1 MSIGRG
7 RFITIE
13 GGDGAGKSTHL
24 AFIGELLDEYGINHI
39 QTREPGG
46 TPIGE
51 RIRELVLNSSD
62 EDFGDDTEL
71 LLIFAARMEHLQK
84 VIRPAMESGIWV
96 VCDRFTDASYAYQGG
111 GRGMDPKRIH
121 ILESWVQQGLQPD
134 LTIVLDVPVDVGLSR
149 AHARGSD
156 TDRFESQA
164 DRFKEAVRQAYLDRA
179 AGDPDRM
186 QVVDAAQTIP
196 HVQEQIRAAMHS
208 LVARK

>member
-7 RFITIE
+7 SFITIE

-24 AFIGELLDEYGINHI
+24 AFIGRLLDEYGIKHI

-51 RIRELVLNSSD
+51 RIRELVLDSKD

-84 VIRPAMESGIWV
+84 IIRPAMESGTWV

-111 GRGMDPKRIH
+111 GRGMDPERIRV
-121 ILESWVQQGLQPD
+121 LESWVQQGLQPD
-134 LTIVLDVPVDVGLSR
+134 LTIVLDVPVDVGRSR
-149 AHARGSD
+149 ADARGSD
-156 TDRFESQA
+156 SDRFESQA
-164 DRFKEAVRQAYLDRA
+164 DGFKEAVRQAYLDRVA
-179 AGDPDRM
+179 EDPVRM
-186 QVVDAAQTIP
+186 QIVDAAKAIP
-196 HVQEQIRAAMHS
+196 DVQKQIRTVIHS
-208 LVARK
+208 LVAQG

>member
-7 RFITIE
+7 SFITIE

-24 AFIGELLDEYGINHI
+24 AFIGRLLDEYGIKHI

-51 RIRELVLNSSD
+51 RIRELVLDSKD

-84 VIRPAMESGIWV
+84 VIRPAMESGTWV

-111 GRGMDPKRIH
+111 GRGMDPERIRV
-121 ILESWVQQGLQPD
+121 LESWVQQGLQPD
-134 LTIVLDVPVDVGLSR
+134 LTIVLDVPVDVGRSR
-149 AHARGSD
+149 ADARGSD
-156 TDRFESQA
+156 SDRFESQA
-164 DRFKEAVRQAYLDRA
+164 AGFKEAVRQAYLDRVA
-179 AGDPDRM
+179 EDPVRM
-186 QVVDAAQTIP
+186 QIVDAAKAIP
-196 HVQEQIRAAMHS
+196 DVQEQIRTVIHS
-208 LVARK
+208 LVAQG